1 MKGMLNKETLPTIH
15 SDRVSLR
22 WLTAADVRSLYAI
35 FSNPEVMRYWS
46 SPPMQQV
53 AEAEALLAHIH
64 ECFARQSLFQWGVVI
79 DHDEKLIGTCTL
91 SHLDAENRR
100 AEVGFALGREH
111 WGFGYMHEALS
122 ALIGFAFGELKLHR
136 LEADVDPRNTRSI
149 RLLERFGF
157 QREGFLRERWL
168 VAGGVQDTAFYGLLR
183 REWQAGG

>member
-1 MKGMLNKETLPTIH
+1 MLNTEKLPTIH
-15 SDRVSLR
+15 GQRVSLR
-22 WLTAADVRSLYAI
+22 WLTAADVSALFAI
-35 FSNPEVMRYWS
+35 FSEPKVMRYWS

-64 ECFARQSLFQWGVVI
+64 ECFARQSLYQWGVVI
-79 DHDEKLIGTCTL
+79 NSGDKLIGTCTL

-100 AEVGFALGREH
+100 GEVGFALGHEH
-111 WGFGYMHEALS
+111 WGHGYMQEALS
-122 ALIGFAFGELKLHR
+122 ALIGFAFGEMELHR

-157 QREGFLRERWL
+157 QREGYLRERWL

-183 REWQAGG
+183 REWQAGR